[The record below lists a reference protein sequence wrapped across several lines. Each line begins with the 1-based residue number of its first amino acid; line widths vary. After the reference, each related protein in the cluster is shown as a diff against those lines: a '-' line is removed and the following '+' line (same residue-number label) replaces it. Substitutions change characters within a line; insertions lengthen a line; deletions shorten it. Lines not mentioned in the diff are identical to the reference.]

1 VSGWVVLGVLAGL
14 GAVAFL
20 ANLTGKIGARKGY
33 RYWAFYALGILV
45 PVGLIVAMVIGES
58 AHPATARGSKARG
71 VPLRVP
77 RARLLHEVLPR
88 HDDVSGPILEVDDIH
103 LSFAGV
109 KAIDGVSFSVLNGEI
124 FAVIGPNGAGKT
136 SIFNSISGVYRP
148 QEGAIRFMGHELIG
162 MKPDRIADLG
172 VARTF
177 QNIEL
182 FPQMTV
188 LDNLMLGRHQHVRY
202 GTVSAMLRVGRAS
215 REEARNRAVVEGII
229 EFLEIQQFRK
239 SYVAMLPYGIQKR
252 IELGRAL
259 AMEPRLLLLDEP
271 VAGMNLEETEDMAR
285 FITDISRELEI
296 GIVLV
301 EHDMRMVMDLAD
313 HVIALDFGKP
323 IALGLPTE
331 IQANPDV
338 VRAYLGEEHA
348 IADEGATT

>member
-1 VSGWVVLGVLAGL
+1 
-14 GAVAFL
+14 
-20 ANLTGKIGARKGY
+20 
-33 RYWAFYALGILV
+33 
-45 PVGLIVAMVIGES
+45 M
-58 AHPATARGSKARG
+58 
-71 VPLRVP
+71 
-77 RARLLHEVLPR
+77 LHEVLPR
-88 HDDVSGPILEVDDIH
+88 HEDISGPILEIDDIH

-109 KAIDGVSFSVLNGEI
+109 TAVDGVSLAVQNGEI

-136 SIFNSISGVYRP
+136 SIFNSISGVYHP
-148 QEGAIRFMGHELIG
+148 QTGSIRFMGRELIG

-202 GTVSAMLRVGRAS
+202 GTAMAMLRIGRAS

-285 FITDISRELEI
+285 FITDIRRELGI

-313 HVIALDFGKP
+313 HVLALDFGKP
-323 IALGLPTE
+323 IASGLPAE
-331 IQANPDV
+331 IQANADV

-348 IADEGATT
+348 VADEGDSS